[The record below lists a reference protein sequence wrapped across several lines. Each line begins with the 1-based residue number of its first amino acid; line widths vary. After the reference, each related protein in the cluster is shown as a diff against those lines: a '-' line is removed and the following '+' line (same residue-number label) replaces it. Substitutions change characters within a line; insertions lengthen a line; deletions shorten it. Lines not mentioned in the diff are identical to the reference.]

1 MMINIA
7 ICDDER
13 IFLEQLEKTIRFV
26 AKELRLVV
34 IVTQYS
40 HGLELLKH
48 QKKHQLFFLDIDM
61 PDVTGFYISEKLMK
75 NEQAKV
81 VLVTNHRSKVFDA
94 FKYNVFRFIPKPI
107 EAQKIS
113 EVLTSY
119 DAELEKAFVLVYN
132 AFLNARFRLKYE
144 DIEYVE
150 AFDKKVSISA
160 KNELYE
166 HRGNMKWW
174 LNELDLSLAF
184 YQVHRSYIVNFA
196 KVKRVDASYCHMS
209 NGQKVP
215 IAIRKRKKVIAQF
228 EAYIMRKMSE

>member
-1 MMINIA
+1 
-7 ICDDER
+7 
-13 IFLEQLEKTIRFV
+13 
-26 AKELRLVV
+26 
-34 IVTQYS
+34 
-40 HGLELLKH
+40 
-48 QKKHQLFFLDIDM
+48 M
-61 PDVTGFYISEKLMK
+61 PDVTGFYIAEKLMK

-107 EAQKIS
+107 EAQKIA

>member
-1 MMINIA
+1 M
-7 ICDDER
+7 
-13 IFLEQLEKTIRFV
+13 
-26 AKELRLVV
+26 
-34 IVTQYS
+34 
-40 HGLELLKH
+40 
-48 QKKHQLFFLDIDM
+48 
-61 PDVTGFYISEKLMK
+61 
-75 NEQAKV
+75 
-81 VLVTNHRSKVFDA
+81 TNHRSKVFDA

-107 EAQKIS
+107 EAQKIA

-132 AFLNARFRLKYE
+132 AFLDARLRLKYE

-184 YQVHRSYIVNFA
+184 YQVHRSYIV
-196 KVKRVDASYCHMS
+196 KGTS
-209 NGQKVP
+209 NNYQL
-215 IAIRKRKKVIAQF
+215 IHL
-228 EAYIMRKMSE
+228 

>member
-61 PDVTGFYISEKLMK
+61 PDVTGFYIAEKLMK

-94 FKYNVFRFIPKPI
+94 FKG
-107 EAQKIS
+107 
-113 EVLTSY
+113 TSNNY
-119 DAELEKAFVLVYN
+119 QLIHLKKKLEKKTQNEQLLV
-132 AFLNARFRLKYE
+132 
-144 DIEYVE
+144 
-150 AFDKKVSISA
+150 
-160 KNELYE
+160 
-166 HRGNMKWW
+166 KWT
-174 LNELDLSLAF
+174 
-184 YQVHRSYIVNFA
+184 
-196 KVKRVDASYCHMS
+196 
-209 NGQKVP
+209 
-215 IAIRKRKKVIAQF
+215 
-228 EAYIMRKMSE
+228 

>member
-1 MMINIA
+1 MCN
-7 ICDDER
+7 
-13 IFLEQLEKTIRFV
+13 
-26 AKELRLVV
+26 
-34 IVTQYS
+34 
-40 HGLELLKH
+40 
-48 QKKHQLFFLDIDM
+48 LF
-61 PDVTGFYISEKLMK
+61 
-75 NEQAKV
+75 
-81 VLVTNHRSKVFDA
+81 
-94 FKYNVFRFIPKPI
+94 
-107 EAQKIS
+107 
-113 EVLTSY
+113 
-119 DAELEKAFVLVYN
+119 N